1 MPYAVIGCIDSP
13 LLLETPTPHQREC
26 HGFHRKYTYSF
37 ITMASKVSSIYCNES
52 LDEKG
57 ICTLF
62 GFYCRIF
69 AFGIGFA
76 LILTACV
83 HAKSVPTIST
93 FGLFIGIL
101 TILLECSF
109 MFVHLNFFISLGK
122 IFDNYL
128 FRIVFYSVS
137 STVGVILHYEKEKEP
152 TLFTIFIFLG
162 IDSVMFIYA
171 HCQRKSIEQYRDSG
185 SFGAGSSN
193 SAVV

>member
-69 AFGIGFA
+69 AFGIWLRFD
-76 LILTACV
+76 LTACV

-109 MFVHLNFFISLGK
+109 MFVHLNCFISLGK

-137 STVGVILHYEKEKEP
+137 STVGVICTTKRKR
-152 TLFTIFIFLG
+152 TNSFTIFIFLG

-185 SFGAGSSN
+185 SFGTGSSN